1 MEELSDLT
9 SQQLEAE
16 VAVVAEEAAEAAVI
30 EEVEAVA
37 SAVAE
42 VAAEASV
49 IEEEEEA
56 VEAVASVEAEVV
68 VIEEEEA
75 DPSHQDQEWL
85 SVKETPKHYE
95 HEKRG

>member
-1 MEELSDLT
+1 MI

-16 VAVVAEEAAEAAVI
+16 VAVVAEEAAEA
-30 EEVEAVA
+30 VA
-37 SAVAE
+37 SVVAE
-42 VAAEASV
+42 VAVEASV

-75 DPSHQDQEWL
+75 EASHQDQEWL

-95 HEKRG
+95 HEKHGQYNYKLFVI